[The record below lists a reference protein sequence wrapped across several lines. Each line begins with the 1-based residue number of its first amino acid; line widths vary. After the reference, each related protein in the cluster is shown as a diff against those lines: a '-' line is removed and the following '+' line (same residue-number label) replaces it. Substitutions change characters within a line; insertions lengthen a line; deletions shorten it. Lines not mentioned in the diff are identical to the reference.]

1 MIEPG
6 DIQISEWNPSHVPF
20 PFSGDSNVSVNG
32 RVTFLDRPNEE
43 TVDVG
48 NVFER
53 TFRMGGERP
62 ITVKIAELDLY
73 GSGQWIPVKD
83 VKVPHGYLGF
93 KLRIETKSRFAGNHK
108 LQYTAT
114 NSVPGGPIWI
124 QSLNLR
130 ERSWGG

>member
-1 MIEPG
+1 
-6 DIQISEWNPSHVPF
+6 
-20 PFSGDSNVSVNG
+20 
-32 RVTFLDRPNEE
+32 
-43 TVDVG
+43 
-48 NVFER
+48 
-53 TFRMGGERP
+53 MGGERP

-130 ERSWGG
+130 EVCFSPIFRDFLTPTSKNPPSIFYIVRVCKMLDYALRKRIMQYSIKKVILH